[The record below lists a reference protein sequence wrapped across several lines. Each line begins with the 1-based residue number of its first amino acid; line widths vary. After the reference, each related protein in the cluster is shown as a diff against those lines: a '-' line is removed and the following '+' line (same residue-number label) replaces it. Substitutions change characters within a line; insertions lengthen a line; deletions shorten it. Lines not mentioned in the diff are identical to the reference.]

1 MDNKEIRD
9 ILLGRIV
16 RLDDK
21 LWAAAPAGTKVH
33 FHGVRDGAGDVRLFG
48 VIQRSHRYR
57 TEEMEEAIAF
67 AAAETALNSMGR
79 PMRLT
84 STPERKACLYAPN
97 WIAPVLLTLA
107 QDGDGLMMTAYT
119 GNSFLIGRFRCWIA
133 LRLLE
138 KRLPEGITFAGKN
151 EKPDKEPDKKPEKKH
166 PEKPDRKKLEKRE
179 TPKRAAKRAVLPK
192 KQKVAPKRLKK

>member
-67 AAAETALNSMGR
+67 AAGLR
-79 PMRLT
+79 HFD
-84 STPERKACLYAPN
+84 CLASGQ
-97 WIAPVLLTLA
+97 II
-107 QDGDGLMMTAYT
+107 QGDG
-119 GNSFLIGRFRCWIA
+119 FLYDDSLILWR
-133 LRLLE
+133 LPRLL
-138 KRLPEGITFAGKN
+138 R
-151 EKPDKEPDKKPEKKH
+151 
-166 PEKPDRKKLEKRE
+166 
-179 TPKRAAKRAVLPK
+179 VS
-192 KQKVAPKRLKK
+192 Q